1 MQSMYPLFWTIGIE
15 ICFNIYSVASIG
27 TLYLMGIVHENDGMN
42 VLDSVMAIIRE
53 TVLIVYCF
61 PFLIYSEKRRH
72 TKFINK
78 VNGEA
83 QNEHNLYFKQLR
95 AQW

>member
-15 ICFNIYSVASIG
+15 ICYNIYSVGMLG
-27 TLYLMGIVHENDGMN
+27 TLYFLGIRNDNDGIS
-42 VLDSVMAIIRE
+42 VLESVMGIIRE
-53 TVLIVYCF
+53 AVLIVYCF

-72 TKFINK
+72 TNFINK
-78 VNGEA
+78 VNAEA
-83 QNEHNLYFKQLR
+83 QNEHNLYFKQLK